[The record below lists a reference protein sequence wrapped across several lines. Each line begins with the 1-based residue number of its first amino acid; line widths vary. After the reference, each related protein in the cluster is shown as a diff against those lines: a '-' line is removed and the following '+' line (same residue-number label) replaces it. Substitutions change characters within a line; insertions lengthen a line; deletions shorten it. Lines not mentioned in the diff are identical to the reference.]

1 LFVEVTTTSITSN
14 STLRGTPMKRIP
26 LLLAAV
32 LVAAA
37 SGSAVAS
44 AQAGPSSSQGAG
56 ANAHAARATEVLLHH
71 TSLGSILTT
80 SSGFTLYEFTRDH
93 GSANSCV
100 KISGCAQVWPA
111 LETVGHPTAG
121 PGVKSSLLSSI
132 RIAGGA
138 SQVTYAG
145 HPLYRYTADSRG
157 ATDYV
162 GFSAFG
168 GKWYALGAS
177 GQAVK

>member
-1 LFVEVTTTSITSN
+1 
-14 STLRGTPMKRIP
+14 MKRIP
-26 LLLAAV
+26 PLLAAV

-44 AQAGPSSSQGAG
+44 AHDGASMARGAG
-56 ANAHAARATEVLLHH
+56 ANADAARATEVVLRH
-71 TSLGSILTT
+71 TSLGSILAM

-100 KISGCAQVWPA
+100 KIRECPQVWPA
-111 LETVGHPTAG
+111 LATVGRPTAG

-145 HPLYRYTADSRG
+145 HPLYRYSADSRG

-162 GFSAFG
+162 GVSAFG

>member
-1 LFVEVTTTSITSN
+1 
-14 STLRGTPMKRIP
+14 MKRIP
-26 LLLAAV
+26 LLLAAL
-32 LVAAA
+32 LVAAV
-37 SGSAVAS
+37 SGSSIAS
-44 AQAGPSSSQGAG
+44 AHAGASAAPSAGP
-56 ANAHAARATEVLLHH
+56 NARAARATEVMLRH

-93 GSANSCV
+93 ASANSCV
-100 KISGCAQVWPA
+100 KIRECPQVWPA
-111 LETVGHPTAG
+111 LQSVGRPTAG

-132 RIAGGA
+132 QIAGGA
-138 SQVTYAG
+138 RQVTYAG
-145 HPLYRYTADSRG
+145 HPLYLYSADSRG

-162 GFSAFG
+162 GVSAFG

>member
-1 LFVEVTTTSITSN
+1 
-14 STLRGTPMKRIP
+14 MKRIP

-44 AQAGPSSSQGAG
+44 AHDGPSS
-56 ANAHAARATEVLLHH
+56 AHAARATEVLLHH

-80 SSGFTLYEFTRDH
+80 SSGFTLYEFTHDH

-100 KISGCAQVWPA
+100 KISGCAQAWPA
-111 LETVGHPTAG
+111 LETDGHPTAG

-145 HPLYRYTADSRG
+145 HPLYRYSADSRG

-162 GFSAFG
+162 GVSAFG

-177 GQAVK
+177 GQTVK

>member
-1 LFVEVTTTSITSN
+1 
-14 STLRGTPMKRIP
+14 MKRIP
-26 LLLAAV
+26 LLLAAL

-37 SGSAVAS
+37 SGSAIAS
-44 AQAGPSSSQGAG
+44 AHDGSSTAQGTG
-56 ANAHAARATEVLLHH
+56 ANARAARATEVVLRH

-100 KISGCAQVWPA
+100 KIRECPQVWPA
-111 LETVGHPTAG
+111 LETTGKPTAG
-121 PGVKSSLLSSI
+121 PGLKSSLLSSI
-132 RIAGGA
+132 QIAGGA
-138 SQVTYAG
+138 RQVTYAG
-145 HPLYRYTADSRG
+145 HPLYLYSADSRD

-162 GFSAFG
+162 GASAFG

>member
-1 LFVEVTTTSITSN
+1 
-14 STLRGTPMKRIP
+14 MKRMP

-32 LVAAA
+32 LLACA
-37 SGSAVAS
+37 SGAAVAS
-44 AQAGPSSSQGAG
+44 ANDRPSSAQGAG
-56 ANAHAARATEVLLHH
+56 ATAHAAAASEVVLRH
-71 TSLGSILTT
+71 TRLGSILTT

-93 GSANSCV
+93 GPSNSCV
-100 KISGCAQVWPA
+100 KIRECPQAWPA

-121 PGVKSSLLSSI
+121 PGVRSSLLSSI

-145 HPLYRYTADSRG
+145 HPLYRYSADSRG

-162 GFSAFG
+162 GVSAFG
-168 GKWYALGAS
+168 GNWYALSAS

>member
-1 LFVEVTTTSITSN
+1 
-14 STLRGTPMKRIP
+14 MKRIP
-26 LLLAAV
+26 LLLAAL

-37 SGSAVAS
+37 SGSSIAS
-44 AQAGPSSSQGAG
+44 AHGGASTAPGAG
-56 ANAHAARATEVLLHH
+56 AKANAARATEVVLRH

-100 KISGCAQVWPA
+100 KIRECPQVWPA
-111 LETVGHPTAG
+111 LQSVGRPTAG

-145 HPLYRYTADSRG
+145 HPLYLYSADSRG
-157 ATDYV
+157 ATNYV
-162 GFSAFG
+162 GVSAFG

>member
-1 LFVEVTTTSITSN
+1 
-14 STLRGTPMKRIP
+14 MKRIP
-26 LLLAAV
+26 LLLAAL

-37 SGSAVAS
+37 SGATVAS
-44 AQAGPSSSQGAG
+44 AHDGAPTAPG
-56 ANAHAARATEVLLHH
+56 ARVSAHAARATEVVLRH

-100 KISGCAQVWPA
+100 KIRECPQFWPA
-111 LETVGHPTAG
+111 LETVGHPLAG
-121 PGVKSSLLSSI
+121 PGVRSSLLSSI
-132 RIAGGA
+132 RITGGA

-145 HPLYRYTADSRG
+145 HPLYRYSADSRG

-162 GFSAFG
+162 GASAFG

>member
-1 LFVEVTTTSITSN
+1 
-14 STLRGTPMKRIP
+14 MKRIP

-32 LVAAA
+32 LVAAT
-37 SGSAVAS
+37 SGAAVAS
-44 AQAGPSSSQGAG
+44 AQAARSTAQGAG
-56 ANAHAARATEVLLHH
+56 ASAHAARATEVVLRH
-71 TSLGSILTT
+71 TSLGSILMS

-93 GSANSCV
+93 PGANSCV
-100 KISGCAQVWPA
+100 MISGCPKVWPA
-111 LETVGHPTAG
+111 LESSGQPVAG
-121 PGVKSSLLSSI
+121 PGVKGSLLSSI

-138 SQVTYAG
+138 RQVTYAG
-145 HPLYRYTADSRG
+145 HPLYLYAADSRG

-162 GFSAFG
+162 GVSAFG

>member
-1 LFVEVTTTSITSN
+1 
-14 STLRGTPMKRIP
+14 MKRIP
-26 LLLAAV
+26 LLLAAL

-37 SGSAVAS
+37 SAS
-44 AQAGPSSSQGAG
+44 SIANADGGASTARGAG
-56 ANAHAARATEVLLHH
+56 AKAHAASATEVVLHH

-100 KISGCAQVWPA
+100 KISGCPQAWPA
-111 LETVGHPTAG
+111 LQTVGHPTAG
-121 PGVKSSLLSSI
+121 AGVKGSLLSSI

-145 HPLYRYTADSRG
+145 HPLYRYSADSRG

-162 GFSAFG
+162 GVSAFG

>member
-1 LFVEVTTTSITSN
+1 
-14 STLRGTPMKRIP
+14 MKRIP
-26 LLLAAV
+26 LLLAAA
-32 LVAAA
+32 LVAAV
-37 SGSAVAS
+37 SGAAVAS
-44 AQAGPSSSQGAG
+44 AHDGSSTAQGAG
-56 ANAHAARATEVLLHH
+56 ANGHAARATEVVLRH

-93 GSANSCV
+93 GSVNSCV
-100 KISGCAQVWPA
+100 KIRECPQVWPA
-111 LETVGHPTAG
+111 LQTVGRPTAG

-145 HPLYRYTADSRG
+145 HPLYRYSADSRD
-157 ATDYV
+157 ATGYV
-162 GFSAFG
+162 GVSAFG

-177 GQAVK
+177 GQTIK

>member
-1 LFVEVTTTSITSN
+1 
-14 STLRGTPMKRIP
+14 MKRIP

-32 LVAAA
+32 LVTAA
-37 SGSAVAS
+37 SGASVAS
-44 AQAGPSSSQGAG
+44 AQAGASSAQRAG
-56 ANAHAARATEVLLHH
+56 ANAHAARATEVVLRH
-71 TSLGSILTT
+71 TNIGSILMS

-93 GSANSCV
+93 AGANSCV
-100 KISGCAQVWPA
+100 MISGCAQVWPA
-111 LETVGHPTAG
+111 LESSGQPVAG
-121 PGVKSSLLSSI
+121 PGVKGSLLSSI

-138 SQVTYAG
+138 RQVTYAG
-145 HPLYRYTADSRG
+145 HALYLYAADSRG

-162 GFSAFG
+162 GVSAFG

>member
-1 LFVEVTTTSITSN
+1 
-14 STLRGTPMKRIP
+14 MKRIP

-32 LVAAA
+32 LVACA
-37 SGSAVAS
+37 SGAAVAS
-44 AQAGPSSSQGAG
+44 ANDRPSSAQGAG
-56 ANAHAARATEVLLHH
+56 PTAYAARATEVVLRH

-93 GSANSCV
+93 GPANSCV
-100 KISGCAQVWPA
+100 KIHECAQVWPA
-111 LETVGHPTAG
+111 LETVGRPLAG
-121 PGVKSSLLSSI
+121 PGVRGSLLSSI

-162 GFSAFG
+162 GASAFG
-168 GKWYALGAS
+168 GKWYALSAS